1 MVNLFRMNLLEEK
14 GWWQNFHHGTHIFV
28 DCIQCYMSIFEFV
41 NDNKQ
46 DRGLGEERTTKSDKF
61 SL

>member
-1 MVNLFRMNLLEEK
+1 MNLLEEK

-28 DCIQCYMSIFEFV
+28 DCIQCYMSILEFV

-46 DRGLGEERTTKSDKF
+46 DWGLGEERTTKSDKF
-61 SL
+61 TL